1 MLKIKYIVE
10 LINYGVLMDPKLE
23 KSWVV
28 WTTKGKQLLK
38 VEEILWLKNIKI
50 NRINKKCTYIGGLKT
65 LKYAQKNVQTRFYV
79 NYQKILNYLSYSD
92 TSCISL

>member
-38 VEEILWLKNIKI
+38 VEEILK
-50 NRINKKCTYIGGLKT
+50 
-65 LKYAQKNVQTRFYV
+65 
-79 NYQKILNYLSYSD
+79 
-92 TSCISL
+92 